1 MSFSIK
7 LQKNTSPPNY
17 VTKAITDIKT
27 CTGTLR
33 EGTSIIDPV
42 ILLEGDIASN
52 MVGAINYCY
61 IADFGRN
68 YYITNIL
75 SDVTG
80 IWEIHCHVDV
90 LMSFATQIRAQN
102 AIVSRQERRFN
113 MMLDDGW
120 FMAYQDPI
128 IQTKWLSEASP
139 FEHQEFVL
147 VVAGN

>member
-1 MSFSIK
+1 MSFSVK

-17 VTKAITDIKT
+17 VAKAIADIKT

-42 ILLEGDIASN
+42 ILIEGDVKAN
-52 MVGAINYCY
+52 MVGSINYCY
-61 IADFGRN
+61 IAEFGRY
-68 YYITNIL
+68 YYITNII

-80 IWEIHCHVDV
+80 VWEIHCHVDV
-90 LMSFATQIRAQN
+90 LMSFSAQIKEQN
-102 AIVSRQERRFN
+102 AVVSRQEYRYN

-120 FMAYQDPI
+120 FMSYQDPI
-128 IQTKWLSEASP
+128 VQTKLFSVEGP
-139 FEHQEFVL
+139 FEQQEFVL

>member
-1 MSFSIK
+1 MSFTVK
-7 LQKNTSPPNY
+7 LQKNTSPANY
-17 VTKAITDIKT
+17 VTKSLTDIKT

-42 ILLEGDIASN
+42 ILLEGDTAAN
-52 MVGAINYCY
+52 MVSGANYCY
-61 IADFGRN
+61 IEQFGRY

-128 IQTKWLSEASP
+128 IQTKWLSTTSP